1 MAHYGDSIMKTKKAY
16 LALEDGLFFE
26 GIAFGADGEV
36 YGEAVFNTSL
46 TGYQEILT
54 DPSYK
59 GQIVTMTYPH
69 IGNYGITEEDD
80 ESIKP
85 WVAGFVAREVS
96 PVVSNYRS
104 QVSLDEYLKKYGIVG
119 IQEIDTRK
127 LAKHLRDHGAKKA
140 VLSTTDAC
148 KESLVAKAKASPSIV
163 GVNLV
168 KEVTC
173 SESYKFSQSLIKDFV
188 WGAPALSNHR
198 LSIVAI
204 DCGIKTNIL
213 RKLVQHGF
221 DVEVVPA
228 DESADDILKRNPD
241 GVFIS
246 NGPGDP
252 AAVTET
258 IESVRNLI
266 EKVPMFGICL
276 GHQILCLALGGK
288 TSKLKFGHRGGN
300 HPVMDLETKRVEI
313 TSQNHGF
320 VVDLDSLPK
329 DAVEMTHID
338 LSDQALEGMKH
349 KEHAIFSV
357 QYHPE
362 NSPGPHDSDYLFKR
376 FYELIVNQKMLSKN

>member
-1 MAHYGDSIMKTKKAY
+1 MKTKKAY

-26 GIAFGADGEV
+26 GVAFGADGEV

-69 IGNYGITEEDD
+69 IGNYGITEDDD
-80 ESIKP
+80 ESMKP
-85 WVAGFVAREVS
+85 WVAGFIAREVS

-104 QVSLDEYLKKYGIVG
+104 QISLDEYLKKHGIVG

-140 VLSTTDAC
+140 VLSTTDSN
-148 KESLVAKAKASPSIV
+148 KESLIAKAKASPSIV
-163 GVNLV
+163 DVNLV
-168 KEVTC
+168 KEVSC
-173 SESYKFSQSLIKDFV
+173 KKSYKFSGSLDKEFT
-188 WGAPALSNHR
+188 WGSPTSSRTRFNV
-198 LSIVAI
+198 VAI
-204 DCGIKTNIL
+204 DCGIKKNIL

-228 DESADDILKRNPD
+228 DESAESILKRNPD

-252 AAVTET
+252 SAVTET
-258 IESVRNLI
+258 IESVRNLVG
-266 EKVPMFGICL
+266 KVPMFGICL

-300 HPVMDLETKRVEI
+300 HPVMDLETGRVEI

-320 VVDLDSLPK
+320 VVDIDSLTK

-338 LSDQALEGMKH
+338 LSDKALEGMKH

-376 FYELIVNQKMLSKN
+376 FYDLIVNQKVVSKT

>member
-1 MAHYGDSIMKTKKAY
+1 MKTKKAY

-69 IGNYGITEEDD
+69 IGNYGITEDDD
-80 ESIKP
+80 ESMKP

-104 QVSLDEYLKKYGIVG
+104 QISLDEYLKKYGIVG

-140 VLSTTDAC
+140 VLSTTDSN
-148 KESLVAKAKASPSIV
+148 KESLIAKAKASPSIEN
-163 GVNLV
+163 VNLV
-168 KEVTC
+168 TEVTC
-173 SESYKFSQSLIKDFV
+173 KESYKFNQSLSKEFV
-188 WGAPALSNHR
+188 WGAPTSSRNR
-198 LSIVAI
+198 LNVVAI
-204 DCGIKTNIL
+204 DCGIKKNIL

-221 DVEVVPA
+221 NVEVVPA
-228 DESADDILKRNPD
+228 NESAESILKRNPD

-252 AAVTET
+252 SAVTET
-258 IESVRNLI
+258 IESVRDLVG
-266 EKVPMFGICL
+266 KVPMFGICL

-300 HPVMDLETKRVEI
+300 HPVMDLETRRVEI

-320 VVDLDSLPK
+320 VVDIDSLPK
-329 DAVEMTHID
+329 DVVEMTHID
-338 LSDQALEGMKH
+338 LSDKALEGMKH

-376 FYELIVNQKMLSKN
+376 FYDLIVNQKVVSKN